1 MTEEEALSALRAA
14 TSNPNVAF
22 TAVRKIDPTSA
33 SIEVARQSEEDAR
46 RQNVGLYHNGI
57 LVHIL
62 RSGGYVVLEFDR
74 ISQVATRIDLLAA
87 DRTKPVNI
95 ESEKIEGDLNKNLA
109 LQILG
114 RSEEFSDG
122 FFGSEPSVTKVLLH
136 GFMEPNNRTP
146 TSATATGYFAIPERV
161 TAIAATPDELSE
173 LSALRGAIQLWPV
186 RHSVLF
192 PIFSANPNAAV
203 NLARKE
209 FTVLEEQFA
218 HNTGQQSDFA
228 DQLVDLSSIVNN
240 DQLTQ
245 RIQRLTAF
253 NDFLTKQPAVNMDRK
268 AIQANITVAIIPL
281 FLGVDKS
288 AQNNTF
294 GTMNASGLISTWV
307 RAESGDLKLKG
318 LGEGD

>member
-1 MTEEEALSALRAA
+1 MTEEEALSAVKAA
-14 TSNPNVAF
+14 RSNPNVAF
-22 TAVRKIDPTSA
+22 IAARKIDPTSG
-33 SIEVARQSEEDAR
+33 SIEVARESEAVAR

-57 LVHIL
+57 FLDIL

-74 ISQVATRIDLLAA
+74 SSQVATRIDIVAA
-87 DRTKPVNI
+87 ERVNPVNI
-95 ESEKIEGDLNKNLA
+95 ESEKIEGDLNRNLA
-109 LQILG
+109 VQILS

-122 FFGSEPSVTKVLLH
+122 FFGSEPSVSKVSLH
-136 GFMEPNNRTP
+136 SFVESNTP
-146 TSATATGYFAIPERV
+146 TPSSSGATGYFAIPERL
-161 TAIAATPDELSE
+161 TSIAATPDELLE
-173 LSALRGAIQLWPV
+173 LRALLSSIQLWPV

-192 PIFSANPNAAV
+192 PIFAASPNTAV

-209 FTVLEEQFA
+209 LTVLEEQFA

-228 DQLVDLSSIVNN
+228 DHLVDLSSIDNH

-245 RIQRLTAF
+245 RIRRLTDF
-253 NDFLTKQPAVNMDRK
+253 NDFLIQQSAVKTDTKTIA
-268 AIQANITVAIIPL
+268 ANVTVATIPL

-288 AQNNTF
+288 RQNDAF

-307 RAESGDLKLKG
+307 RTEGGDLKLKG